1 MIRNYYNLCKENIK
15 YLYYF
20 FISLFIVSILEL
32 LIPNFVSKVIDNLTI
47 KNNYFFYYY
56 LIILFISYTILNLFS
71 LLSSE
76 IYTRYFKNSF
86 IMLNKKIVNNIYNK
100 NENELPRG
108 RLINSTVIDSINI
121 AEMADYFFKVFR
133 NGILIIIIL
142 VIFFLN
148 NIYLGL
154 VILLSV
160 IIYIYFS
167 NINTEKSSYHFKGQK
182 EHVDKIIELLNQTLN
197 GIKEIKTSNITKE
210 LNKKYDNVYNGWS
223 HKYLLK
229 RKYFLNYN
237 VKLKYIRY
245 IVKILLYLIS
255 AILYFNEHISIGII
269 IMLSTY
275 LDNLYNN
282 ANELISSI
290 GVIRNYNISL
300 NRILLFLDIN
310 DIEYNKINN
319 KVKIKDGKIEFKN
332 VSFSYKDVPTIKNIS
347 FIANPNEI
355 TVITGKTGV
364 GKTTIFNLLLKL
376 YKPDNGEILLDDIN
390 IEMINKDKFFKYVS
404 VVNQESF
411 LFDISIR
418 ENLGMSNKNI
428 SKQIDICKRLG
439 IHDFIMSLPDGYNT
453 ILKENA
459 NILSGGQKRLLVMA
473 KVLLNNTKVI
483 LFDELTSSL
492 DDKTTDLVIKI
503 IKELKKEHTIIII
516 THKEKIMNIA
526 DNLIILK
533 TKNSC

>member
-1 MIRNYYNLCKENIK
+1 MIKSYYKLCKENIK

-20 FISLFIVSILEL
+20 FISLFIVSVLEL
-32 LIPNFVSKVIDNLTI
+32 LIPSFVSKIIDNLTI
-47 KNNYFFYYY
+47 KNNSLFFAY
-56 LIILFISYTILNLFS
+56 LLILFISYTILNLFS

-76 IYTRYFKNSF
+76 IYSRYFRNSF
-86 IMLNKKIVNNIYNK
+86 ISLNKKVVNKIYNTEEK
-100 NENELPRG
+100 DLPRG

-121 AEMADYFFKVFR
+121 AEMADYFFKVLQ
-133 NGILIIIIL
+133 NSILIIVILIIILKNSIIL
-142 VIFFLN
+142 GLLVLISVLIYIFFA
-148 NIYLGL
+148 
-154 VILLSV
+154 
-160 IIYIYFS
+160 

-210 LNKKYDNVYNGWS
+210 LNKKYDIVFKGWS
-223 HKYLLK
+223 EKYFLK
-229 RKYFLNYN
+229 RKYYLNYN

-245 IVKILLYLIS
+245 LVKILLYLIS
-255 AILYFNEHISIGII
+255 AYLYFNNNISIGII
-269 IMLSTY
+269 VMLSTY
-275 LDNLYNN
+275 LDNLYNH

-300 NRILLFLDIN
+300 NRILLFLNITDNEDTLIN
-310 DIEYNKINN
+310 KRVKINE
-319 KVKIKDGKIEFKN
+319 GKIEFKK
-332 VSFSYKDVPTIKNIS
+332 VYFAYKDTPTIKNIN
-347 FIANPNEI
+347 FVANPNEI
-355 TVITGKTGV
+355 TVITGKTGS

-376 YKPDNGEILLDDIN
+376 YKPDQGEILLDDIN
-390 IEMINKDKFFKYVS
+390 IEMINKETFFKYVS

-418 ENLGMSNKNI
+418 ENLNLANKNKQ
-428 SKQIDICKRLG
+428 KQIEICKKLG
-439 IHDFIMSLPDGYNT
+439 IHKFIMTLPNGYNT
-453 ILKENA
+453 ILRENA

-516 THKEKIMNIA
+516 THKEKIMSIA
-526 DNLIILK
+526 DNLITLK
-533 TKNSC
+533 TKNS